1 MKTLEEIEKLS
12 PEELERLAAA
22 QPAPVPE
29 GLQHRLRAALA
40 AEALAEHESPAPRR
54 TGTPRW
60 VPAVALAGAA
70 AAAALLFTLPQRGPK
85 DTFDDPY
92 LAYAEVEKAF
102 HTISDKLSGG
112 LELAA
117 SQTKD
122 LTGKPQRILDK
133 IQNK

>member
-29 GLQHRLRAALA
+29 GLQRRLRAALA
-40 AEALAEHESPAPRR
+40 AQEFDAQQAAPPRHR
-54 TGTPRW
+54 TPRW

-70 AAAALLFTLPQRGPK
+70 AAATLLFTLPQRGPK

-92 LAYAEVEKAF
+92 LAYVEVEKVF

-117 SQTKD
+117 SQAED

-133 IQNK
+133 IQSK